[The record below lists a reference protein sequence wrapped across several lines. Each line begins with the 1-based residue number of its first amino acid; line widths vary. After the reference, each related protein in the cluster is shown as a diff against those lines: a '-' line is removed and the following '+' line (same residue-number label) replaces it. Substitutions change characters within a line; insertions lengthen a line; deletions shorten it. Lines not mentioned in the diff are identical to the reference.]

1 MLKPLSHFFGKVLH
15 DPSVSQIQP
24 AHIEQYL
31 KWRLHHG
38 PGEAEASAPILS
50 QTVHFNLIEQYFT
63 EPSSSH
69 MSRATWT
76 TIL

>member
-1 MLKPLSHFFGKVLH
+1 MIRQYPRF
-15 DPSVSQIQP
+15 SQRISNSTSSGGYTMDQ
-24 AHIEQYL
+24 
-31 KWRLHHG
+31 
-38 PGEAEASAPILS
+38 AEASAPILS